1 MFPVFF
7 NIFKCS
13 QHKNEVYLILSEDS
27 SLVYIL
33 NRTEYT
39 LDRIDRKILSA
50 LRGNGRLTVA
60 QLAEEVGLSSSPCWT
75 RLKRLETLKIDW
87 YS

>member
-7 NIFKCS
+7 NIFKYS

-60 QLAEEVGLSSSPCWT
+60 QLAEEVGL
-75 RLKRLETLKIDW
+75 
-87 YS
+87 